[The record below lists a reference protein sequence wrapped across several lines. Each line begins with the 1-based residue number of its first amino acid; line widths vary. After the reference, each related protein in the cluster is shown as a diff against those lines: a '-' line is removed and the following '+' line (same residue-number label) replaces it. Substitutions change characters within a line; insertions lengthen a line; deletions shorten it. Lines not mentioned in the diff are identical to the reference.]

1 MRPIP
6 FLAALFIAALALPA
20 FAQAPPAGPPTRIRG
35 TIEKLEGQTLT
46 VKSRDGQS
54 LMVVLAPNFTV
65 SGVVA
70 KSLADIKPGDFVAST
85 SLKGPDGRLKA
96 IEVHIIPD
104 NLRGV
109 VAEAQMPWDL
119 VPDSIMTNATLAQ
132 ITSAPE
138 GHVMKVTFKGN
149 EAEVIVPAGIPIV
162 GYVPADA
169 SLLKP
174 GAAVF
179 ISAQKQADGALT
191 AARVAAEKDGVKPP
205 L

>member
-1 MRPIP
+1 MRPTLY
-6 FLAALFIAALALPA
+6 LAGVFIALLALPA
-20 FAQAPPAGPPTRIRG
+20 SAQNPPEGTPTRIRG
-35 TIEKLEGQTLT
+35 TVDKLDGQILM

-54 LMVVLAPNFTV
+54 LTIALAPNFTV
-65 SGVVA
+65 SGCVA

-85 SLKGPDGRLKA
+85 SLKGPDGKLKA
-96 IEVHIIPD
+96 IEVHIIPE

-109 VAEAQMPWDL
+109 VPEAQLPWDL
-119 VPDSIMTNATLAQ
+119 APDSIMTNATLAQ
-132 ITSAPE
+132 ITSAPQ

-149 EAEVIVPAGIPIV
+149 EAEVTIPDGIPIV

-179 ISAQKQADGALT
+179 ITAQKQADGTLT
-191 AARVAAEKDGVKPP
+191 AARVTAEKDGVKPP

>member
-1 MRPIP
+1 LLVLPT
-6 FLAALFIAALALPA
+6 IAQNQPE
-20 FAQAPPAGPPTRIRG
+20 GPPLRIRG
-35 TIEKLEGQTLT
+35 TVEKLEGHSLT
-46 VKSRDGQS
+46 VKSRDGQTLTVS
-54 LMVVLAPNFTV
+54 LTPDFTV
-65 SGVVA
+65 SGVVV
-70 KSLADIKPGDFVAST
+70 KSMSDIKPGDFVAST

-96 IEVHIIPD
+96 IEVHILPES
-104 NLRGV
+104 LRAT
-109 VAEAQMPWDL
+109 AEGQFPWDL
-119 VPDSIMTNATLAQ
+119 VPDSIMTNAVVAQ

-138 GHVMKVTFKGN
+138 GHVMKATFKGN

-179 ISAQKQADGALT
+179 VVARKQADGTLT
-191 AARVAAEKDGVKPP
+191 APRVTAEKDGVKPP